1 MDKETESQGFP
12 GRKGHSQVP
21 RGSLLLFL
29 TGDTVFCTRGL
40 LITVIT
46 YYCYCTLPVR
56 MRGGVANTHTE
67 IQYLQNLSQHNDRAG
82 MTPLIGVVLHGFQNH
97 LLFFI
102 PRGQDDRASR

>member
-12 GRKGHSQVP
+12 GREGHNQVP
-21 RGSLLLFL
+21 GGSLLLFL
-29 TGDTVFCTRGL
+29 TGDTVF
-40 LITVIT
+40 
-46 YYCYCTLPVR
+46 CTLPVR

-67 IQYLQNLSQHNDRAG
+67 TQYLQNLSQHNDRAG
-82 MTPLIGVVLHGFQNH
+82 ITPLIGVVLHGFQNH